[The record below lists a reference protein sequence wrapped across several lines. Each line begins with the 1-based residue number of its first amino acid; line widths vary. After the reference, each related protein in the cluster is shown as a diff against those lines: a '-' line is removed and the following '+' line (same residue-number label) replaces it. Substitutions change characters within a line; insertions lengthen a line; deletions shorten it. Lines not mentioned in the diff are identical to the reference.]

1 VLHWTRISPV
11 SSVLVQISPAR
22 CGGELG
28 FRAVSLVVTWL
39 EHFTMRLGIGMATI
53 ASGLLSPSLFL
64 LALVQLALDEIKNKM
79 PPGGDH

>member
-1 VLHWTRISPV
+1 
-11 SSVLVQISPAR
+11 
-22 CGGELG
+22 
-28 FRAVSLVVTWL
+28 L